1 MDHLPFHMF
10 RRRGQLNPSRY
21 PAKPFFRLDPLGIR
35 WSQVAKSAPADVNE
49 QSSVTGAFTP
59 FALRAD
65 LQRQNSAGD
74 SIDVLPG

>member
-1 MDHLPFHMF
+1 MF

-21 PAKPFFRLDPLGIR
+21 PAKSFFRLDPLGIR
-35 WSQVAKSAPADVNE
+35 WSQVAKSTPADVNE
-49 QSSVTGAFTP
+49 QPSVTGAFTP

-65 LQRQNSAGD
+65 LQRQDSAGD